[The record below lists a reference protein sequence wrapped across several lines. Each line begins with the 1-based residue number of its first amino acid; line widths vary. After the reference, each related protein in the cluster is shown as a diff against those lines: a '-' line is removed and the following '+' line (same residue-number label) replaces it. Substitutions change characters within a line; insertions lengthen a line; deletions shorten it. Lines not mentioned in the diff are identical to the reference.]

1 MDKDTGMSKI
11 YETLNDLV
19 NMEIIFALI
28 CLLSAPLYL
37 GARHIIEYYDA
48 PFSKENFGKASLLAA
63 VLYFLYLATFL
74 RLGTDGLYE
83 LKQFGNVV
91 KKFSTFFIYPSI
103 GFGLAIFPKLASEY
117 IFNAYSMALLNFQY
131 QLCSLIGW
139 LHIIYLACVLLL

>member
-11 YETLNDLV
+11 YETLIDLIS
-19 NMEIIFALI
+19 MEIIFALTF
-28 CLLSAPLYL
+28 LFSVPLYL

-48 PFSKENFGKASLLAA
+48 PFSRENFGKASLLAT
-63 VLYFLYLATFL
+63 VLYLLYLIAFL

-83 LKQFGNVV
+83 LKEFGSIVR
-91 KKFSTFFIYPSI
+91 KFSIFFIYPSI

-139 LHIIYLACVLLL
+139 LLIIYLAGILLL